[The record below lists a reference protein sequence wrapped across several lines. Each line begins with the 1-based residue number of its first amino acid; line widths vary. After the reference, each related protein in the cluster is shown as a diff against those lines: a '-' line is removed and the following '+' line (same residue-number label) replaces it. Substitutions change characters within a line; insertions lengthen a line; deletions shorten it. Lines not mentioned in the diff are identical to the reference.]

1 MRKLFAI
8 LLLTPLLT
16 FAQEDEECIF
26 DRATQTDE
34 FVRSVPELSNYT
46 WNNETKEATI
56 TLPNNETLV
65 AQRGGCVHFG
75 ISGTLI
81 TDNETDFDDLNYW
94 LNRSLWIAERLFS
107 ANDFQTVKASIEDK
121 TYSMPMPDGSTLYI
135 LFPHD
140 YYSEFA
146 ITLKRNK
153 GRVELYI
160 GYYFG

>member
-8 LLLTPLLT
+8 LLLAPLLA

-26 DRATQTDE
+26 DQTTQTDE
-34 FVRSVPELSNYT
+34 FVKSIPEFSKYS

-56 TLPNNETLV
+56 TLPNNDTLI
-65 AQRGGCVHFG
+65 AQRGGCYHFG

-81 TDNETDFDDLNYW
+81 TNDPTDFNDFDHW
-94 LNRSLWIAERLFS
+94 FIRSLWIAKRLFS
-107 ANDFQTVKASIEDK
+107 ENDFRTLKNIIEKKA
-121 TYSMPMPDGSTLYI
+121 YSMPDGNSSYV
-135 LFPHD
+135 LFPHE

-146 ITLKRNK
+146 MTLKMNNGK
-153 GRVELYI
+153 VELYI